1 VGLDQPGA
9 PRVPARD
16 GDCDV
21 NIAQSSE
28 FPGELLRR
36 EKSASA
42 ETECRG
48 SSTELTPADRYA
60 ATFAPSREWMTRARC
75 RGHIHPEW
83 WFPKSSG
90 RRAIDV
96 CRHCPVLASCAGYS
110 LAVGQTHGVVAGV
123 KLRGLYYLDD
133 DRARLLAV
141 ARRDAK
147 PDPRQHERGLPT
159 RSCPPHGTSAS

>member
-1 VGLDQPGA
+1 MKIVQT
-9 PRVPARD
+9 
-16 GDCDV
+16 
-21 NIAQSSE
+21 NE
-28 FPGELLRR
+28 FPDELVRCD
-36 EKSASA
+36 KSASEA
-42 ETECRG
+42 DSRG
-48 SSTELTPADRYA
+48 SYTDLTPADRYA

-133 DRARLLAV
+133 DRARLLAA
-141 ARRDAK
+141 ARRDAN
-147 PDPRQHERGLPT
+147 PVPRQDVRGFPK
-159 RSCPPHGTSAS
+159 HGGQTQESSAS

>member
-1 VGLDQPGA
+1 MKT
-9 PRVPARD
+9 
-16 GDCDV
+16 
-21 NIAQSSE
+21 AQTNE
-28 FPGELLRR
+28 FPNELNPCD
-36 EKSASA
+36 KSAAAADS
-42 ETECRG
+42 RG

-75 RGHIHPEW
+75 RGHVHPEW

-133 DRARLLAV
+133 DRARLLAA
-141 ARRDAK
+141 ARRDAN
-147 PDPRQHERGLPT
+147 PVPRQDVRGFPK
-159 RSCPPHGTSAS
+159 HGGQTQESSAS